1 MAFYASKRQ
10 VEGGDIPEVDTV
22 EVRFRGSN
30 DDQGRKGAVLLKMNS
45 GGRKGGNAVELLQ
58 ELYRIHG
65 GRSDLPLMAYRGC
78 GGW

>member
-1 MAFYASKRQ
+1 MAYYASKRQ
-10 VEGGDIPEVDTV
+10 VEGGDIPEVGKV
-22 EVRFRGSN
+22 EVRFRGSKC
-30 DDQGRKGAVLLKMNS
+30 DQGRKGAVLMGMK
-45 GGRKGGNAVELLQ
+45 GDWRKWGDVVELLQ